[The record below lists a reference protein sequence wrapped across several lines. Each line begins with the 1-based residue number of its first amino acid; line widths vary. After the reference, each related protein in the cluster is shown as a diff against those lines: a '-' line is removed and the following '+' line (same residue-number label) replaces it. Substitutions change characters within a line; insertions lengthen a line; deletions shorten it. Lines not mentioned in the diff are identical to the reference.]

1 MTTRRPLVLV
11 SGSFSELPTG
21 DTVAGASVPLLAN
34 PSGLL
39 SEGGS
44 LGIDG
49 VALVSGQAAQV
60 TANTALASGNAALSV
75 AVPALALGNAALSSG
90 NAALLDASYAQA
102 SGNAALLDIT
112 YTFTST
118 ATSTTVSDRERL
130 TVLATGVLVTLPGSP
145 SQGDQLSIGTI
156 SGVSDTV
163 VSGNGSP
170 IMERNEDLTIDVAD
184 VNVTMIYVDGSL
196 GWRIY

>member
-34 PSGLL
+34 PSGLI

-75 AVPALALGNAALSSG
+75 AVPALASG
-90 NAALLDASYAQA
+90 NAALLDASYALA

-118 ATSTTVSDRERL
+118 STSTTVSDRERL

-145 SQGDQLSIGTI
+145 SQGDQLTIGTI

-170 IMERNEDLTIDVAD
+170 IMERNEDLTIDVPD

>member
-60 TANTALASGNAALSV
+60 TANTALASGNAAL
-75 AVPALALGNAALSSG
+75 
-90 NAALLDASYAQA
+90 LDASYALA

-118 ATSTTVSDRERL
+118 STSTTVSDRERL

-145 SQGDQLSIGTI
+145 NQGDQLSIGTI

-170 IMERNEDLTIDVAD
+170 IMERNEDLTIDVPD